1 MIYSSKN
8 LSIAGLFAFAAFSPN
23 NVEALPQ
30 ISCETNRY
38 GDSYIY
44 VSVTSQCKAVVAEL
58 NKFDG
63 ISGMKCVSERV
74 LHALWSSCI
83 ITLDQVSLCMCIF

>member
-30 ISCETNRY
+30 IECRTNYYSFLHVPAGR
-38 GDSYIY
+38 
-44 VSVTSQCKAVVAEL
+44 SQCDAVVAEL
-58 NKFDG
+58 NKLDG
-63 ISGMKCVSERV
+63 IDLICVSGRV
-74 LHALWSSCI
+74 LH
-83 ITLDQVSLCMCIF
+83 V